1 MRQRLR
7 TSLWGCSIR
16 DCSETLGL
24 TEVKEVDPHI
34 AQQRANFQ
42 TCRIVLDQLPPRLR
56 RHAPRPRHTKLD
68 DLNYRAYF
76 RKPPL
81 LRCCRRLVHGVRL
94 RTLPALTAHLV
105 GVPSVATHH
114 LKAFVCNVLRYPCDE
129 IVRAEHLK
137 VALIENMVPY
147 GSVMTVGFRENYG
160 CSTAGFFAL

>member
-1 MRQRLR
+1 M
-7 TSLWGCSIR
+7 
-16 DCSETLGL
+16 
-24 TEVKEVDPHI
+24 DPHI

-94 RTLPALTAHLV
+94 RTLPALTGHLV
-105 GVPSVATHH
+105 GVPAVATHH
-114 LKAFVCNVLRYPCDE
+114 LKAFIWNVLRYLRDE
-129 IVRAEHLK
+129 IARAEHLK
-137 VALIENMVPY
+137 VALIENIVPY
-147 GSVMTVGFRENYG
+147 GSVMTVGFREIYG